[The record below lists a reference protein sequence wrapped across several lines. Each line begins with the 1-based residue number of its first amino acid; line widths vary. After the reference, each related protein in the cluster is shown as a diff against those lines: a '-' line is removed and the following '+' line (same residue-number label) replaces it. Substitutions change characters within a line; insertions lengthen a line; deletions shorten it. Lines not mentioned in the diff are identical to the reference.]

1 MSMLNAPGW
10 IHEHDQSGEPSG
22 TPEGALMAW
31 LRYGRGGCDD
41 NTDDREIDALDDATH
56 VVSLMELRTLKSE
69 EEREAEMVEL
79 DDEELM
85 ADLPIGG
92 QYYHQTKCRVY
103 VTKIQ
108 YSGDENSGVLT
119 ISYARR
125 GKK

>member
-56 VVSLMELRTLKSE
+56 VVSLMELRTRPSSTNYAHWVRWSYGVNRHRLSIDWPRIE
-69 EEREAEMVEL
+69 
-79 DDEELM
+79 
-85 ADLPIGG
+85 
-92 QYYHQTKCRVY
+92 Q
-103 VTKIQ
+103 
-108 YSGDENSGVLT
+108 SGDESAGVLR
-119 ISYARR
+119 ISYVR
-125 GKK
+125 KVKT